1 MSVDGPRAQ
10 SATRRMMHALAAIS
24 CLSLLGA
31 SSRSAAAQS
40 FDVQRLGYDRGNP
53 AAPIAIIEFGD
64 FGCSACA
71 IFFRDT
77 YPQLQR
83 EFISTG
89 LVKWK
94 YVPFILGS
102 FPNSGAATRA
112 AECAADQDAFWSMH
126 DLLYRRQKEWNR
138 VLRPA
143 GPMPKFAGELGL
155 DSARFRECY
164 DKDLGGARTRQANDT
179 ARELMVRV
187 TPTFFINGRR
197 AVGALTIDQWR
208 RLLGDLD
215 AARQH

>member
-1 MSVDGPRAQ
+1 MSGEPRRPLYR
-10 SATRRMMHALAAIS
+10 TRRMTRMIP
-24 CLSLLGA
+24 LSLCVLGLMVSA
-31 SSRSAAAQS
+31 RSAEAQS
-40 FDVQRLGYDRGNP
+40 FDLQRLGYDKGNP

-71 IFFRDT
+71 VFFRDT

-89 LVKWK
+89 RVKWK

-102 FPNSGAATRA
+102 FPNSGAATRT

-126 DLLYRRQKEWNR
+126 DLLYQRQKEWNR

-143 GPMPKFAGELGL
+143 GLMAKFADELGL
-155 DSARFRECY
+155 DGARFRECY
-164 DKDLGGARTRQANDT
+164 DKDLAGTRTRQANDI
-179 ARELMVRV
+179 ARELMVRA

-208 RLLGDLD
+208 MLLGDG
-215 AARQH
+215 R